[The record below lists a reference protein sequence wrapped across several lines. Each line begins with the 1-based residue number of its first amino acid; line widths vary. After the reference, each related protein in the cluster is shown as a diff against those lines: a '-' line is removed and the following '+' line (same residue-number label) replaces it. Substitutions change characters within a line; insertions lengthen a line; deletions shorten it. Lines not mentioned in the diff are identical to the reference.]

1 MNEIVRPILAA
12 EDEESDRLILE
23 LVFQK
28 ARLPHPLTIVRDGQ
42 EAVDYL
48 SGTGRFIDRSAH
60 PFPALL
66 ILDLKMPRMNG
77 FDVLVWL
84 ATQPQLKELPAVVL
98 SSSSDDSDV
107 RKARELGAREYFV
120 KPHKFDELIKI
131 VQQMQAHWLSTP
143 TPWKLIKS

>member
-1 MNEIVRPILAA
+1 MNETGRPILAA

-28 ARLPHPLTIVRDGQ
+28 AELPHPLLIVRDGQ

-48 SGTGRFIDRSAH
+48 SGTGRFVDRSVY

-77 FDVLVWL
+77 FDVLIWL
-84 ATQPQLKELPAVVL
+84 ATQPQLKALPAVVL
-98 SSSSDDSDV
+98 SSSSDDSDIK
-107 RKARELGAREYFV
+107 KAQELGAREYFV
-120 KPHKFDELIKI
+120 KPHRLDALVKI
-131 VQQMQAHWLSTP
+131 VQQMQAHWLSRP
-143 TPWKLIKS
+143 PL